1 MVYNINTT
9 DDKYELLLRKYTYLH
24 YRNRKKAEED
34 TRMAKN
40 NVLIITPYSDFG
52 AIINQSLSNDPSL
65 NINVASTKKE
75 IQAYLK
81 NKLAYDHALLDL
93 DLGESKVLELGFSL
107 RGKFPNIEIILIS
120 KKEPSLGMDELR
132 PWKLL
137 RKPFVQS
144 DLDSIFQDGKNP
156 SSGEPQVIDLNFKD
170 WVDVTPHAWWEDEI
184 RVTKTLVTAISDMDV
199 QEAILFSSEDILARA
214 GKMDGAAVE
223 ECSKLVGNIKLGK
236 DTSEILKPIQLKTTR
251 TNHFIHATIL
261 AVGIL
266 LALLYDAETPLKDIR
281 VQSRH
286 LTQILKNPQLSNP
299 EGTSLPTTPKVR
311 LEDKQTA
318 SETEAG
324 KTANL
329 NRGASRTHHPR
340 LIMYSN
346 RFRKQQKETD
356 LLSKVEGPGSFQESQ
371 MRAELKPSPFNTPDP
386 GNVRE
391 PNPGTGRIE
400 IHLPPEEQ
408 QKSDWLQDTL
418 QWMGASVQGS
428 KQERHFSLC
437 SPEFG
442 LVDLNYA
449 CLLIPRLKSQSL
461 DGDIT
466 DFLKEALPELF
477 LANGWRLEA
486 MDIGPS
492 FLQWLVKIPP
502 TIAPADHISTVR
514 MQSSHK
520 ILGNLARLN
529 RDELLKDFWAPGYLL
544 GSGQSLFQ
552 AEDIIEFIRLNRKHY
567 YPDESVYSI
576 PGSKYQ
582 VNHSKY

>member
-1 MVYNINTT
+1 
-9 DDKYELLLRKYTYLH
+9 
-24 YRNRKKAEED
+24 
-34 TRMAKN
+34 MAKN

-65 NINVASTKKE
+65 NVNVASNKNE
-75 IQAYLK
+75 IQAYLI
-81 NKLAYDHALLDL
+81 NKLAYDYALLDL

-107 RGKFPNIEIILIS
+107 RGNFPNIEIILIS
-120 KKEPSLGMDELR
+120 KKEPSMGMDELR

-137 RKPFVQS
+137 RKPFVQL
-144 DLDSIFQDGKNP
+144 DLESIFHGGNNN
-156 SSGEPQVIDLNFKD
+156 STGEAEVVDLNFNE
-170 WVDVTPHAWWEDEI
+170 WVDITPHAWWDDEI
-184 RVTKTLVTAISDMDV
+184 RVTKTLITAISNLDV
-199 QEAILFSSEDILARA
+199 QEAFLFSSEDILAQA

-223 ECSKLVGNIKLGK
+223 ECSKLVGNIKLEK
-236 DTSEILKPIQLKTTR
+236 DTLEILKPIHLKTTK

-266 LALLYDAETPLKDIR
+266 LALLYDADTPLKDIR

-299 EGTSLPTTPKVR
+299 EENAVPKTPKVQ
-311 LEDKQTA
+311 LEDKQNGSATDQ
-318 SETEAG
+318 T
-324 KTANL
+324 KTGNL
-329 NRGASRTHHPR
+329 NKEASRTHHPR
-340 LIMYSN
+340 LILYPN
-346 RFRKQQKETD
+346 RFRKQQKETG
-356 LLSKVEGPGSFQESQ
+356 LLQKVEGPISFQDSQ
-371 MRAELKPSPFNTPDP
+371 IPENIKPLPLNIPDRSK
-386 GNVRE
+386 VKE
-391 PNPGTGRIE
+391 PNPNTGRIE
-400 IHLPPEEQ
+400 IHLPRAGEEQ
-408 QKSDWLQDTL
+408 QKADWLQDTL
-418 QWMGASVQGS
+418 RWVSPSVQAP
-428 KQERHFSLC
+428 KLDRHFSLC
-437 SPEFG
+437 SPELSLF
-442 LVDLNYA
+442 DLYYT

-492 FLQWLVKIPP
+492 FLQWLVRIPP
-502 TIAPADHISTVR
+502 TIAPADHINNIR
-514 MQSSHK
+514 MQSSRK
-520 ILGNLARLN
+520 ILGNFARLN

-544 GSGQSLFQ
+544 GSGQNLFQ

-582 VNHSKY
+582 VSHSKY